1 MDNPNS
7 LNRLMSQTTS
17 ATVEARLL
25 NSASAELLETVDYFF
40 DFQEISESPIFTA
53 YPLTDFLVVRH
64 EPQSP
69 SQ

>member
-25 NSASAELLETVDYFF
+25 YSASAELLETVNYFF
-40 DFQEISESPIFTA
+40 DFHSESHIFTA
-53 YPLTDFLVVRH
+53 YPLTDFIVVRH
-64 EPQSP
+64 EPQST